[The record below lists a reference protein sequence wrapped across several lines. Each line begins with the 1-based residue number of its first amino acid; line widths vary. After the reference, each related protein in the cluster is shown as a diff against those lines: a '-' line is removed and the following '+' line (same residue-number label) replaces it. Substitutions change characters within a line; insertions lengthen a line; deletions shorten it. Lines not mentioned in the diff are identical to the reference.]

1 MRSARYVAVVA
12 AAFLAPNLPFVLMSP
27 SAWVKGVLTP
37 ITSHLV
43 PAGQGAVALSLF
55 LKVGGGS
62 LAAFTAAT
70 VILALLLILIYV
82 GTYPLLRMATFML
95 PALILFFASRSYGNY
110 LVALIPAAVVGA
122 VTIRPS
128 PGQRESHSLSRTA
141 TTFAS
146 LVGRRVARDCSSDRS
161 SRLRARGWPAA
172 QVASD
177 RHPHDGPACDG

>member
-1 MRSARYVAVVA
+1 MGV
-12 AAFLAPNLPFVLMSP
+12 AFLAPNLPFVLMSP

-82 GTYPLLRMATFML
+82 GTYPLLRMATFVL

-128 PGQRESHSLSRTA
+128 PASVRA
-141 TTFAS
+141 T
-146 LVGRRVARDCSSDRS
+146 LVADGYEVRAAGRPPCRSALLFYRS

-172 QVASD
+172 Q
-177 RHPHDGPACDG
+177 ACE